1 MECYQ
6 RILLR
11 RIAYVDELSSQS
23 AQVLSSAFNQAQIAS
38 DRVSEGKKKRAG
50 NDVRLQTTHFQL

>member
-1 MECYQ
+1 MECNQ

-23 AQVLSSAFNQAQIAS
+23 AQVLSSAFNQAQTAS
-38 DRVSEGKKKRAG
+38 DRVSEGKKKKAE